1 MLKEPFLKNFPAY
14 LRIISL
20 LLIII
25 ICAFIIN
32 LLGVLIALPVWG
44 NSVISTFTE
53 GMNLNNKENINF
65 YKFLQ
70 IFNHLGMFIIPSI
83 LFAYLVN
90 FNIVK
95 YLRINKM
102 PKFFTIFSGILLI
115 LVCMPF
121 INWLMT
127 INNMMKLPE
136 ALSGIEQWMRNS
148 EVNAEKIINIF
159 LNVNSIGALMLNL
172 FMIAVIPAVGEEFL
186 FRGVLQKQFRQW
198 FGNIHIAV
206 FVAAFLF
213 SAMHMQFFG
222 FIPRLVLGI
231 ILGYLYYF
239 SKNLWIPIIAHFFNN
254 AIAVIVYY
262 LNYNKVI
269 NTDVDK
275 LGSSGEDYILIIG
288 SIIFSIILMLSIY
301 KREHLRKHHKTKK
314 EDF

>member
-1 MLKEPFLKNFPAY
+1 
-14 LRIISL
+14 
-20 LLIII
+20 
-25 ICAFIIN
+25 
-32 LLGVLIALPVWG
+32 
-44 NSVISTFTE
+44 
-53 GMNLNNKENINF
+53 
-65 YKFLQ
+65 
-70 IFNHLGMFIIPSI
+70 
-83 LFAYLVN
+83 
-90 FNIVK
+90 
-95 YLRINKM
+95 M
-102 PKFFTIFSGILLI
+102 PKLFTVFSGILLI
-115 LVCMPF
+115 LVCMPL

-159 LNVNSIGALMLNL
+159 LNVNSIRALMLNL
-172 FMIAVIPAVGEEFL
+172 FMIAVIPAIGEEFL

-198 FGNIHIAV
+198 FGNIHFAI

-254 AIAVIVYY
+254 AIAVVVYY

-269 NTDVDK
+269 NTDFDK

-288 SIIFSIILMLSIY
+288 SIIFTVILMLSIY
-301 KREHLRKHHKTKK
+301 KREHSRKHHKTKK

>member
-1 MLKEPFLKNFPAY
+1 
-14 LRIISL
+14 
-20 LLIII
+20 
-25 ICAFIIN
+25 
-32 LLGVLIALPVWG
+32 
-44 NSVISTFTE
+44 
-53 GMNLNNKENINF
+53 
-65 YKFLQ
+65 
-70 IFNHLGMFIIPSI
+70 
-83 LFAYLVN
+83 
-90 FNIVK
+90 
-95 YLRINKM
+95 
-102 PKFFTIFSGILLI
+102 
-115 LVCMPF
+115 
-121 INWLMT
+121 
-127 INNMMKLPE
+127 
-136 ALSGIEQWMRNS
+136 
-148 EVNAEKIINIF
+148 
-159 LNVNSIGALMLNL
+159 MLNL
-172 FMIAVIPAVGEEFL
+172 FMIAVIPAIGEEFL

-269 NTDVDK
+269 NTDFDK
-275 LGSSGEDYILIIG
+275 LGSSGEDYILVIG